1 MTMKILHIHD
11 VPSDPTIALFSKTN
25 FQYLR
30 GKRNTKVAFVS
41 SHIEDEQILL
51 TLIREVDTL
60 YINPKY
66 VKTPE
71 LKNLIL
77 RLNPEILL

>member
-1 MTMKILHIHD
+1 MKILHIND
-11 VPSDPTIALFSKTN
+11 TPLDQTIVWVFHKAN
-25 FQYLR
+25 FRHLR
-30 GKRNTKVAFVS
+30 GKRNTKVAFEGIDS
-41 SHIEDEQILL
+41 EDEQILL
-51 TLIREVDTL
+51 SLIREVDIL
-60 YINPKY
+60 YINPKN

>member
-1 MTMKILHIHD
+1 MKITHIHD
-11 VPSDPTIALFSKTN
+11 VPSDQTIAWVFSKAN

-30 GKRNTKVAFVS
+30 GKRNTKVAFVGN
-41 SHIEDEQILL
+41 HIEDEQILL

>member
-1 MTMKILHIHD
+1 MKIVHIYD
-11 VPSDPTIALFSKTN
+11 VPSDKTIAWVFSKAN
-25 FQYLR
+25 FQAIR
-30 GKRNTKVAFVS
+30 GKRNVKVAFVANTA
-41 SHIEDEQILL
+41 EDEQILL
-51 TLIREVDTL
+51 SLIREVDTL
-60 YINPKY
+60 YLSPKD

>member
-1 MTMKILHIHD
+1 MKILHIHD
-11 VPSDPTIALFSKTN
+11 VPSDQIITWVFHKDS
-25 FQYLR
+25 FQRMR
-30 GKRNTKVAFVS
+30 GKRNVKVAFVGN
-41 SHIEDEQILL
+41 HIEDEQTLL
-51 TLIREVDTL
+51 TLIPTVDTL

>member
-1 MTMKILHIHD
+1 MKITHIHD
-11 VPSDPTIALFSKTN
+11 TPVDKNVIWILHKSN
-25 FQYLR
+25 FGRIQ
-30 GKRNTKVAFVS
+30 GIRNTKVAFDCPDF
-41 SHIEDEQILL
+41 EDEQTLL
-51 TLIREVDTL
+51 SLIHKVDTL
-60 YINPKY
+60 YINPEY

>member
-1 MTMKILHIHD
+1 MKIVHTNDTPLD
-11 VPSDPTIALFSKTN
+11 QTIVWVFRNSN
-25 FQYLR
+25 FERIR
-30 GKRNTKVAFVS
+30 GKRNTKVAFEGN
-41 SHIEDEQILL
+41 HLEDEQILL
-51 TLIREVDTL
+51 SLIREVDTL
-60 YINPKY
+60 YINPKH

>member
-1 MTMKILHIHD
+1 MKILHIHD
-11 VPSDPTIALFSKTN
+11 VPSDQTIAWVFHKDN
-25 FQYLR
+25 FQRMR
-30 GKRNTKVAFVS
+30 GKRNAKVAFVGN
-41 SHIEDEQILL
+41 HIEDEQTLL
-51 TLIREVDTL
+51 TLIPTVGTL

>member
-1 MTMKILHIHD
+1 MKILHIHD
-11 VPSDPTIALFSKTN
+11 VPRDQTILWVFSKTN
-25 FQYLR
+25 FQTLI
-30 GKRNTKVAFVS
+30 GIRNMNVAFVS
-41 SHIEDEQILL
+41 SHLNDEQTLL
-51 TLIREVDTL
+51 TLTPKINIL

-66 VKTPE
+66 VRNPE

>member
-1 MTMKILHIHD
+1 MKIIHIHD
-11 VPSDPTIALFSKTN
+11 VPSDPTITWVFHKDSL
-25 FQYLR
+25 QRMR
-30 GKRNTKVAFVS
+30 GQRNAKVAFVGN
-41 SHIEDEQILL
+41 HLEDEQTLL
-51 TLIREVDTL
+51 TLIREVDIL